1 MGKVSHINPP
11 GAARYYVLDVDRRPI
26 QVTEAQ
32 WRAQSRTDRQLV
44 AEDEVPNGRVW
55 TRFTGIALDESDDR
69 KPFLTESLIGEDGI
83 QEERYATWK
92 EAEAGHKRIVEKYR
106 KAFGAAAVVN
116 LLGGG
121 D

>member
-1 MGKVSHINPP
+1 MSKVTHINPP
-11 GAARYYVLDVDRRPI
+11 GAGRYYVLDVDRRAI

-44 AEDEVPNGRVW
+44 AEDEVPHGRVW
-55 TRFTGIALDESDDR
+55 TRFTGIALHESEDR

-83 QEERYATWK
+83 QEAHYATWE
-92 EAEAGHKRIVEKYR
+92 EAEAGHKRIVEEYR
-106 KAFGAAAVVN
+106 KAFGTAEVVS
-116 LLGGG
+116 LPGGA